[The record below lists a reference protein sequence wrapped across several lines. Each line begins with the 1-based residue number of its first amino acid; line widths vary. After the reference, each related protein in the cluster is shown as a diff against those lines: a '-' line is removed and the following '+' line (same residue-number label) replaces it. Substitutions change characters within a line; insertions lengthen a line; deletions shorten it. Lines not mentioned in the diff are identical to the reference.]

1 MHAPPRTG
9 VRAIVEWVVAAALL
23 AGMVGVGS
31 NAVHQVRAVTAVTPV
46 SADGAGTQ
54 VPTASVP
61 DRAVSVP
68 MLLLPNMGEIR
79 VGDVAAEALARVGN
93 LRERESPAVER
104 GPNGERQTRM
114 LEADGLRF
122 VLVIEPF
129 QRDSV
134 PRIAAIYVP

>member
-1 MHAPPRTG
+1 MDAPPRIG
-9 VRAIVEWVVAAALL
+9 IRAVVEWVVAAALL
-23 AGMVGVGS
+23 AAVIGVGS
-31 NAVHQVRAVTAVTPV
+31 NAVRQVRAVTAITPV

-79 VGDVAAEALARVGN
+79 VGDVAAEALARIENV
-93 LRERESPAVER
+93 REREAPAVER
-104 GPNGERQTRM
+104 GPNGDRQTRV

-122 VLVIEPF
+122 VLVVEPF
-129 QRDSV
+129 ERDSE